1 MVAKDHNKEPRMN
14 LLRFLRHNPLPGDQ
28 IEVVG
33 SPADRGLL
41 GQTGTFVRYTFA
53 VVEINGEER
62 EISVNNIKL
71 VDDTDA

>member
-1 MVAKDHNKEPRMN
+1 MN
-14 LLRFLRHNPLPGDQ
+14 LLQFLRRNPIPGDQ

-33 SPADRGLL
+33 APNDRSLL

-53 VVEINGEER
+53 YVEIDGQER

-71 VDDTDA
+71 VEQQDA